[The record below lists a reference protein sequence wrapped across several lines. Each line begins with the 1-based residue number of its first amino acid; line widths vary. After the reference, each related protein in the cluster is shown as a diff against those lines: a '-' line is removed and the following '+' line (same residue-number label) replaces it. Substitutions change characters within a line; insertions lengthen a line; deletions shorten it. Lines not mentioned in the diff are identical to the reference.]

1 MSTHYNL
8 AEILK
13 SVGAI
18 TDQDASLPTGSDLTQ
33 RLQFANDALGEWAD
47 TYTWTD
53 LRSTIYVNT
62 TTASVTSLG
71 LPVNF
76 REPLSPLVEF
86 NDDGSKWVYNVV
98 PAVDRFNKFS
108 TDKYCYLD
116 GTYPT
121 KALIIPN
128 ALPSGA
134 SLQID
139 YMSFPSSLATLTD
152 TVPVSATQYM
162 VKKIAALVLQGR
174 GDPRFPSIQNDAQ
187 RILSNAIEEQNV
199 PFGRVNRIPY
209 YTAGFSIGYD
219 G

>member
-1 MSTHYNL
+1 MSTQYNL
-8 AEILK
+8 SDIFK
-13 SVGAI
+13 SVGAL

-33 RLQFANDALGEWAD
+33 RLQFANDALAEWAD

-62 TTASVTSLG
+62 TDASTTSLG
-71 LPVNF
+71 LPSNF

-86 NDDGSKWVYNVV
+86 NDDGTKYVYNIV
-98 PAVDRFNKFS
+98 PAVDRFNKDS
-108 TDKYCYLD
+108 TDKYCYINGL
-116 GTYPT
+116 YPT
-121 KALIIPN
+121 KSLIIPN
-128 ALPSGA
+128 AITSGA

-152 TVPVSATQYM
+152 TVPISATQYM
-162 VKKIAALVLQGR
+162 VKKISALVLQGR

-199 PFGRVNRIPY
+199 PFGKVNRIPY

>member
-8 AEILK
+8 SEILK

-18 TDQDASLPTGSDLTQ
+18 TDQEATLPTGTDLIQ
-33 RLQFANDALGEWAD
+33 RLQFANDALSEWAD

-53 LRSTIYVNT
+53 LRKTIYINT
-62 TTASVTSLG
+62 SNSTTSIG

-76 REPLSPLVEF
+76 REPLSPIVNFLTTGYKE
-86 NDDGSKWVYNVV
+86 VYELI
-98 PAVDRFNKFS
+98 PAVDRFNKKDD
-108 TDKYCYLD
+108 DKYCFID
-116 GTYPT
+116 GTYNT

-128 ALPSGA
+128 GLASGA
-134 SLQID
+134 SLQFD

>member
-8 AEILK
+8 SEILK

-86 NDDGSKWVYNVV
+86 NDDGSKWVYQIV
-98 PAVDRFNKFS
+98 PAVDRFNKIS
-108 TDKYCYLD
+108 TDRYCYIN

-121 KALIIPN
+121 KALVIPN